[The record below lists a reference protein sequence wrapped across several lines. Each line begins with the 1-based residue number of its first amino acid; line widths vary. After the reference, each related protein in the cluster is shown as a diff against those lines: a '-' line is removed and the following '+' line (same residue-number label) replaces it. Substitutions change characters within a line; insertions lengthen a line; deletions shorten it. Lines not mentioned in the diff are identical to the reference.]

1 MTKIRIAIADD
12 QHLFRDGLASLI
24 QSFSD
29 FDLVAQASNGRELL
43 ERIAALPEPPDIVLA
58 DMNMPEMN
66 GVELN
71 AVLHEKYPPVK
82 VIMLTVYDQER
93 FIIKM
98 IEAGANGYLIK
109 NSETDELVTAIR
121 TVHTTGFY
129 FNQAALQAMRH
140 SFQYK
145 NAPIKSLNNIPIELT
160 EREKEVLELICQ
172 ELTNTEIA
180 EKLFLSARTVE
191 GYRNNMLVKTGCKN
205 TAGLVIFAIRYGIYH
220 VGLPPE

>member
-12 QHLFRDGLASLI
+12 QHLFRDGLASLL
-24 QSFSD
+24 QSFDD

-43 ERIAALPEPPDIVLA
+43 EKVALLSDPPQVVLA

-71 AVLHEKYPPVK
+71 AALHEKYPDIK
-82 VIMLTVYDQER
+82 VVMLTVYDQER

-121 TVHTTGFY
+121 TVHASGFY

-145 NAPIKSLNNIPIELT
+145 NTSIKSLNNIPIELT
-160 EREKEVLELICQ
+160 EREREVLELICQ

-205 TAGLVIFAIRYGIYH
+205 TAGLVIFAIRYGIYN